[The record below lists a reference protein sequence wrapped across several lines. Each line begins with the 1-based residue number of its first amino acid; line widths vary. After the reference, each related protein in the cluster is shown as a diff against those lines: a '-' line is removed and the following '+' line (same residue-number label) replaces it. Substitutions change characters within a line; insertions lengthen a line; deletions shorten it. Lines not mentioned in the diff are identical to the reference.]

1 MKGKVNKG
9 DPAGTVN
16 AFFPPFQS
24 LVANGRPPIGLPRV
38 EASENQPEHL
48 EPGDAGR
55 EDAPAGRGPAGIRI
69 EKEFIESLPVGEWT
83 GPIELIESEKDAERA
98 IASLARDRVLGFD
111 TETKPSHTRGEYNLP
126 SILQLAGEHRIFV
139 FRLDHCGGI
148 PLAFPVLCNERQAKV
163 GVAVRDD
170 VKNLRAR
177 APFDD
182 RAFIDVSDHTKK
194 AGLVNTGLQ
203 ALAAHFLG
211 LQMKKSKK
219 VQTSNWAK
227 PLDERQIHYAAND
240 AWFSRE
246 LYLKLEKDG
255 LIPRFG

>member
-1 MKGKVNKG
+1 M
-9 DPAGTVN
+9 PRSR
-16 AFFPPFQS
+16 AF
-24 LVANGRPPIGLPRV
+24 RCLPVV
-38 EASENQPEHL
+38 EESENNPEAA
-48 EPGDAGR
+48 EADAAALAHTPNSRHG
-55 EDAPAGRGPAGIRI
+55 GGIRI
-69 EKEFIESLPVGEWT
+69 EKEFIESLPVGQWA
-83 GPIELIESEKDAERA
+83 GPIELIESEKDAEKA
-98 IASLARDRVLGFD
+98 IASLRKDRVLGFD

-126 SILQLAGEHRIFV
+126 SILQLAGQHHIFV

-182 RAFIDVSDHTKK
+182 RAFIDIADHTKK
-194 AGLVNTGLQ
+194 TGLVNTGLQ
-203 ALAAHFLG
+203 ALAAHFLQ

-227 PLDERQIHYAAND
+227 PLDERQIQYAAND

-246 LYLKLEKDG
+246 LFLKLEQDG
-255 LIPRFG
+255 LIPKFE

>member
-1 MKGKVNKG
+1 MGRLTKVTARARSTLFSR
-9 DPAGTVN
+9 PSE
-16 AFFPPFQS
+16 S
-24 LVANGRPPIGLPRV
+24 LVANGRRVLCLPLV
-38 EASENQPEHL
+38 EESENQPEPA
-48 EPGDAGR
+48 EPGTEAQANTQG
-55 EDAPAGRGPAGIRI
+55 GRGQGGIRI
-69 EKEFIESLPVGEWT
+69 EKDFIESLPVGEWK
-83 GPIELIESEKDAERA
+83 GPIELIESEKDAAKA
-98 IASLARDRVLGFD
+98 IAALARDRVLGFD

-126 SILQLAGEHRIFV
+126 SILQLAGEHHIFV

-182 RAFIDVSDHTKK
+182 RAFIDIADHTKK
-194 AGLVNTGLQ
+194 TGLVNTGLQ
-203 ALAAHFLG
+203 ALAAHFLQ

-227 PLDERQIHYAAND
+227 PLDERQIQYAAND

-246 LYLKLEKDG
+246 LFLKLEQDG
-255 LIPRFG
+255 LIPRFE

>member
-1 MKGKVNKG
+1 M
-9 DPAGTVN
+9 
-16 AFFPPFQS
+16 
-24 LVANGRPPIGLPRV
+24 
-38 EASENQPEHL
+38 EESENNPEAV
-48 EPGDAGR
+48 EPGAEAQTSAPGGR
-55 EDAPAGRGPAGIRI
+55 AQGGIRI
-69 EKEFIESLPVGEWT
+69 EKDFIESLPVGEWN
-83 GPIELIESEKDAERA
+83 GPIELIESERDAEKA

-126 SILQLAGEHRIFV
+126 SILQLAGEYHIFV

-148 PLAFPVLCNERQAKV
+148 PLAFPVLCNGRQAKV

-182 RAFIDVSDHTKK
+182 RGFIDIADHTKK
-194 AGLVNTGLQ
+194 TGLVNTGLQ
-203 ALAAHFLG
+203 ALAAHFLQ

-227 PLDERQIHYAAND
+227 PLDERQIQYAAND

-246 LYLKLEKDG
+246 LFLKLESDG
-255 LIPRFG
+255 LIPKFE

>member
-1 MKGKVNKG
+1 MGPCG
-9 DPAGTVN
+9 GSTLFSHPAE
-16 AFFPPFQS
+16 S
-24 LVANGRPPIGLPRV
+24 LVANGLGVLCLPLV
-38 EASENQPEHL
+38 EASENQPESA
-48 EPGDAGR
+48 EPGTEARSNSQG
-55 EDAPAGRGPAGIRI
+55 GRGQGGIRI
-69 EKEFIESLPVGEWT
+69 EKDFIESLPVGEWT

-126 SILQLAGEHRIFV
+126 SILQLAGQHHIFV

-148 PLAFPVLCNERQAKV
+148 PLAFPVLCNDRQAKV

-177 APFDD
+177 APFED
-182 RAFIDVSDHTKK
+182 RAFIDIADHTKK
-194 AGLVNTGLQ
+194 TGLVNTGLQ
-203 ALAAHFLG
+203 ALAAHFLR

-227 PLDERQIHYAAND
+227 PLDERQIQYAAND

-246 LYLKLEKDG
+246 LFLKLEQDG
-255 LIPRFG
+255 LIPRFE

>member
-1 MKGKVNKG
+1 
-9 DPAGTVN
+9 
-16 AFFPPFQS
+16 
-24 LVANGRPPIGLPRV
+24 V
-38 EASENQPEHL
+38 EASENQPESV
-48 EPGDAGR
+48 EPGT
-55 EDAPAGRGPAGIRI
+55 EAPSNSQGGRGQGGIRI
-69 EKEFIESLPVGEWT
+69 EKDFIETLPVGEWT

-111 TETKPSHTRGEYNLP
+111 TETKPCHTRGEYNLP
-126 SILQLAGEHRIFV
+126 SILQLAGQQHIFV

-148 PLAFPVLCNERQAKV
+148 PLAFPVLCNDRQAKV

-177 APFDD
+177 APFED
-182 RAFIDVSDHTKK
+182 RAFIDIADHTKK
-194 AGLVNTGLQ
+194 TGLVNTGLQ
-203 ALAAHFLG
+203 ALAAHFLR

-227 PLDERQIHYAAND
+227 PLDERQIQYAAND

-246 LYLKLEKDG
+246 LFLKLEQDG
-255 LIPRFG
+255 LIPRFE

>member
-1 MKGKVNKG
+1 V
-9 DPAGTVN
+9 
-16 AFFPPFQS
+16 
-24 LVANGRPPIGLPRV
+24 LCLPLV
-38 EASENQPEHL
+38 EASENQPEPA
-48 EPGDAGR
+48 EPGAEAQASAQG
-55 EDAPAGRGPAGIRI
+55 GRGQGGIRI

-83 GPIELIESEKDAERA
+83 GPIELIESEKDAEKA

-126 SILQLAGEHRIFV
+126 SILQLAGEHHIFV

-182 RAFIDVSDHTKK
+182 RAFIDISDHTKK
-194 AGLVNTGLQ
+194 TGLVNTGLQ
-203 ALAAHFLG
+203 ALAAHFLR

-255 LIPRFG
+255 LIPRFE

>member
-1 MKGKVNKG
+1 
-9 DPAGTVN
+9 
-16 AFFPPFQS
+16 
-24 LVANGRPPIGLPRV
+24 V
-38 EASENQPEHL
+38 EESENQPEPA
-48 EPGDAGR
+48 EPGAEAQANTQG
-55 EDAPAGRGPAGIRI
+55 GRGQGGIRV
-69 EKEFIESLPVGEWT
+69 EKDFIESLPVGEWT
-83 GPIELIESEKDAERA
+83 GPIELIESEKDAEKA

-126 SILQLAGEHRIFV
+126 SILQLAGERHIFV

-182 RAFIDVSDHTKK
+182 RAFIDIADHTKK
-194 AGLVNTGLQ
+194 TGLVNTGLQ
-203 ALAAHFLG
+203 ALAAHFLQ

-227 PLDERQIHYAAND
+227 PLDERQIQYAAND

-246 LYLKLEKDG
+246 LFLKLEKDG
-255 LIPRFG
+255 LIPRFE

>member
-1 MKGKVNKG
+1 M
-9 DPAGTVN
+9 
-16 AFFPPFQS
+16 
-24 LVANGRPPIGLPRV
+24 LCLPSV
-38 EASENQPEHL
+38 EESENQPETV
-48 EPGDAGR
+48 EPGS
-55 EDAPAGRGPAGIRI
+55 EAPNSPHGGRGQGGIRI
-69 EKEFIESLPVGEWT
+69 EKELIESLPIGEWT
-83 GPIELIESEKDAERA
+83 GPIELIESEKDAEKA

-126 SILQLAGEHRIFV
+126 SILQLAGQHHIFV

-148 PLAFPVLCNERQAKV
+148 PLAFPVLCNDRQAKV

-182 RAFIDVSDHTKK
+182 RAFIDIADHTKK
-194 AGLVNTGLQ
+194 TGLVNTGLQ
-203 ALAAHFLG
+203 ALAAHFLR

-227 PLDERQIHYAAND
+227 PLDDRQIQYAAND

-246 LYLKLEKDG
+246 LFLKLEQDG
-255 LIPRFG
+255 LIPRFE

>member
-1 MKGKVNKG
+1 M
-9 DPAGTVN
+9 
-16 AFFPPFQS
+16 
-24 LVANGRPPIGLPRV
+24 
-38 EASENQPEHL
+38 EESENQPE
-48 EPGDAGR
+48 
-55 EDAPAGRGPAGIRI
+55 PAEQGAEAQANTQGGRGQGGIRI
-69 EKEFIESLPVGEWT
+69 EKDFIESLPVGEWT
-83 GPIELIESEKDAERA
+83 GPIELIESEKAAEKA

-126 SILQLAGEHRIFV
+126 SILQLACEHHIFV

-177 APFDD
+177 APFED
-182 RAFIDVSDHTKK
+182 RAFIDIADHTKK
-194 AGLVNTGLQ
+194 TGLVNTGLQ
-203 ALAAHFLG
+203 ALAAHFLR

-227 PLDERQIHYAAND
+227 PLDERQIQYAAND

-246 LYLKLEKDG
+246 LFLKLEKDG
-255 LIPRFG
+255 LIPRFE

>member
-1 MKGKVNKG
+1 MEDNQEQEEV
-9 DPAGTVN
+9 
-16 AFFPPFQS
+16 
-24 LVANGRPPIGLPRV
+24 RPPERKGGL
-38 EASENQPEHL
+38 
-48 EPGDAGR
+48 
-55 EDAPAGRGPAGIRI
+55 RI
-69 EKEFIESLPVGEWT
+69 EKEFIETLPVGAWD
-83 GPIELIESEKDAERA
+83 GPIDLVENENDAEKAVAALRGE
-98 IASLARDRVLGFD
+98 RVLGFD

-126 SILQLAGEHRIFV
+126 SILQLAGEKRIFI

-148 PLAFPVLCNERQAKV
+148 PLAFPLLCNERQAKV

-170 VKNLRAR
+170 VRNLRAR

-182 RAFIDVSDHTKK
+182 RAFIDISDHTTR
-194 AGLVNTGLQ
+194 AGVENTGLR
-203 ALAAHFLG
+203 ALAAHYLG

-219 VQTSNWAK
+219 VQTSNWAR

-246 LYLKLEKDG
+246 LFLKLEKDG

>member
-1 MKGKVNKG
+1 VEDNQEQEEPKPPERKG
-9 DPAGTVN
+9 
-16 AFFPPFQS
+16 
-24 LVANGRPPIGLPRV
+24 
-38 EASENQPEHL
+38 
-48 EPGDAGR
+48 
-55 EDAPAGRGPAGIRI
+55 GIRI
-69 EKEFIESLPVGEWT
+69 EKDHIETLPVGAWD
-83 GPIELIESEKDAERA
+83 GPVDLIESERDAEKA
-98 IASLARDRVLGFD
+98 VASLMGERVLGFD

-126 SILQLAGEHRIFV
+126 SILQLAGERRIFI

-148 PLAFPVLCNERQAKV
+148 PLAFPLLCNDRQAKV

-170 VKNLRAR
+170 VRNLRAR

-182 RAFIDVSDHTKK
+182 RGFIDISDHTKR
-194 AGLVNTGLQ
+194 AGIENTGLR
-203 ALAAHFLG
+203 ALAAHYLG

-219 VQTSNWAK
+219 IQTSNWAR

>member
-1 MKGKVNKG
+1 MGRLTKVTARARSTLFSH
-9 DPAGTVN
+9 PSE
-16 AFFPPFQS
+16 S
-24 LVANGRPPIGLPRV
+24 LVANGRRVLCLPLV
-38 EASENQPEHL
+38 EESENQPEPA
-48 EPGDAGR
+48 EPGTEAQAHTQG
-55 EDAPAGRGPAGIRI
+55 GRGQGGIRI
-69 EKEFIESLPVGEWT
+69 EKDFIESLPVGEWK
-83 GPIELIESEKDAERA
+83 GPIELIESEKDAAKA
-98 IASLARDRVLGFD
+98 IAALARDRVLGFD

-126 SILQLAGEHRIFV
+126 SILQLAGEHHIFV

-182 RAFIDVSDHTKK
+182 RAFIDIADHTKK
-194 AGLVNTGLQ
+194 TGLVNTGLQ
-203 ALAAHFLG
+203 ALAAHFLQ

-227 PLDERQIHYAAND
+227 PLDERQIQYAAND

-246 LYLKLEKDG
+246 LFLKLEQDG
-255 LIPRFG
+255 LIPRFE

>member
-1 MKGKVNKG
+1 
-9 DPAGTVN
+9 
-16 AFFPPFQS
+16 
-24 LVANGRPPIGLPRV
+24 V
-38 EASENQPEHL
+38 EESENQPDLTEQGA
-48 EPGDAGR
+48 EAPTDTPGGR
-55 EDAPAGRGPAGIRI
+55 APGGLRI
-69 EKEFIESLPVGEWT
+69 EKDFIESLPVGQWN
-83 GPIELIESEKDAERA
+83 GPIELIESEKDAEKA
-98 IASLARDRVLGFD
+98 IAALARVRVGGSD

-126 SILQLAGEHRIFV
+126 SILQLAGQHHIFV

-182 RAFIDVSDHTKK
+182 RAFIDIADHTKK
-194 AGLVNTGLQ
+194 TGLVNTGLQ
-203 ALAAHFLG
+203 ALAAHFLR

-227 PLDERQIHYAAND
+227 PLDERQIQYAAND

-246 LYLKLEKDG
+246 LFLKLEQDG
-255 LIPRFG
+255 LIPRFE

>member
-1 MKGKVNKG
+1 M
-9 DPAGTVN
+9 
-16 AFFPPFQS
+16 
-24 LVANGRPPIGLPRV
+24 
-38 EASENQPEHL
+38 EESENQPDLTEQGA
-48 EPGDAGR
+48 EAQTDTPGGR
-55 EDAPAGRGPAGIRI
+55 APGGLRI
-69 EKEFIESLPVGEWT
+69 EKDFIESLPVGQWN
-83 GPIELIESEKDAERA
+83 GPIELIESEKDAEKA
-98 IASLARDRVLGFD
+98 IAALVRDRVVGFD

-126 SILQLAGEHRIFV
+126 SILQLAGEHHIFV

-182 RAFIDVSDHTKK
+182 RAFIDIADHTKK
-194 AGLVNTGLQ
+194 TGLVNTGLQ
-203 ALAAHFLG
+203 ALAAHFLR

-227 PLDERQIHYAAND
+227 PLDERQIQYAAND

-246 LYLKLEKDG
+246 LFLKLEQDG
-255 LIPRFG
+255 LIPRFE

>member
-1 MKGKVNKG
+1 M
-9 DPAGTVN
+9 
-16 AFFPPFQS
+16 
-24 LVANGRPPIGLPRV
+24 
-38 EASENQPEHL
+38 EESENQPDLTEQGA
-48 EPGDAGR
+48 EAPTDTPGGR
-55 EDAPAGRGPAGIRI
+55 APGGLRI
-69 EKEFIESLPVGEWT
+69 EKDFIESLPVGQWN
-83 GPIELIESEKDAERA
+83 GPIELIESEKDAEKA
-98 IASLARDRVLGFD
+98 IAALARDRVVGFD

-126 SILQLAGEHRIFV
+126 SILQLAGQHHIFV
-139 FRLDHCGGI
+139 FRLDHCGGN

-182 RAFIDVSDHTKK
+182 RAFIDIADHTKK
-194 AGLVNTGLQ
+194 TGLVNTGLQ
-203 ALAAHFLG
+203 ALAAHFLR

-227 PLDERQIHYAAND
+227 PLDERQIQYAAND

-246 LYLKLEKDG
+246 LFLKLEQDG
-255 LIPRFG
+255 LIPRFE

>member
-1 MKGKVNKG
+1 MSLRGG
-9 DPAGTVN
+9 STLFSHPAE
-16 AFFPPFQS
+16 S
-24 LVANGRPPIGLPRV
+24 LVANGRWLLCLPLV
-38 EASENQPEHL
+38 EESENQPE
-48 EPGDAGR
+48 
-55 EDAPAGRGPAGIRI
+55 PAEQGAEAQANSQGGRGLGGIRI
-69 EKEFIESLPVGEWT
+69 EKDFIESLPVGEWT
-83 GPIELIESEKDAERA
+83 GPIELIESEKDAEKA

-126 SILQLAGEHRIFV
+126 SILQLAGEHHIFV

-148 PLAFPVLCNERQAKV
+148 PLAFPILCNERQAKV

-182 RAFIDVSDHTKK
+182 RGFIDIADHTKK
-194 AGLVNTGLQ
+194 TGLVNTGLQ
-203 ALAAHFLG
+203 ALAAHFLQ

-227 PLDERQIHYAAND
+227 PLDERQIQYAAND

-246 LYLKLEKDG
+246 LFLKLEQDG
-255 LIPRFG
+255 LIPRFE

>member
-1 MKGKVNKG
+1 
-9 DPAGTVN
+9 
-16 AFFPPFQS
+16 
-24 LVANGRPPIGLPRV
+24 V
-38 EASENQPEHL
+38 EESENNPEAI
-48 EPGDAGR
+48 EPGA
-55 EDAPAGRGPAGIRI
+55 EAQANTLAGRGPGGIRI
-69 EKEFIESLPVGEWT
+69 EKDFIESLPVGEWN
-83 GPIELIESEKDAERA
+83 GPIELIESERDAEKA
-98 IASLARDRVLGFD
+98 IAALARDRVLGFD

-126 SILQLAGEHRIFV
+126 SILQLAGEHHIFV

-148 PLAFPVLCNERQAKV
+148 PLAFPILCNGRQAKV

-182 RAFIDVSDHTKK
+182 RGFIDIADHTKK
-194 AGLVNTGLQ
+194 TGLVNTGLQ
-203 ALAAHFLG
+203 ALAAHFLR

-227 PLDERQIHYAAND
+227 PLDERQIQYAAND

-246 LYLKLEKDG
+246 LFLKLETDG
-255 LIPRFG
+255 LIPKFE